1 MEPISRH
8 GNQVT
13 VTKCENEDEMLAET
27 EKNIRGWMKE
37 GRETIAVICRD
48 EEEAA
53 MVSARLGEKLPLA
66 DSDPE
71 TASFTQGIMV
81 LPVEYTKG
89 LEFDGV
95 LLYHPSAEHYPAE
108 DRYVKLL
115 YVAATRALHE
125 LTVVHQGDLT
135 DLIAKPVSEEKRCSF
150 WSRRIRCAGKKD
162 ADALRRKHLRT
173 VRRTGQCK
181 KACSAAGRTGQ
192 CKRPDPQPGRQN
204 SEREPV
210 RCPEERRDA
219 EKPAGQINPSS
230 HRFGEFPDESI
241 LRPKGHSCIDC
252 SVRIIKKS
260 KTCID
265 LTSRYGTLRL
275 TPVEPEVIRVQFLK
289 GPGNAFRDGYW
300 NYRPKTPVNWT
311 AKAGK
316 TLVEVATEKLKLR
329 MDKRNGALQFY
340 DSGGKLLLSEKPEL
354 PRQIE
359 TGIHPATWT
368 YFDWAKSE
376 KLSARGNLS
385 GDLERMNQK
394 ARYISF
400 GGRNLR
406 MPLLVSDCGYG
417 LGIAAEKMSSAARF
431 RLMESTYTQT
441 EANRS
446 TTTFSAAGITAT
458 PWSCTEK

>member
-1 MEPISRH
+1 MRREKKMPTPFGGNIS
-8 GNQVT
+8 G
-13 VTKCENEDEMLAET
+13 LS
-27 EKNIRGWMKE
+27 G
-37 GRETIAVICRD
+37 GRD
-48 EEEAA
+48 
-53 MVSARLGEKLPLA
+53 SAKRPAPQPGRQ
-66 DSDPE
+66 DS
-71 TASFTQGIMV
+71 A
-81 LPVEYTKG
+81 
-89 LEFDGV
+89 
-95 LLYHPSAEHYPAE
+95 
-108 DRYVKLL
+108 
-115 YVAATRALHE
+115 
-125 LTVVHQGDLT
+125 
-135 DLIAKPVSEEKRCSF
+135 
-150 WSRRIRCAGKKD
+150 
-162 ADALRRKHLRT
+162 
-173 VRRTGQCK
+173 
-181 KACSAAGRTGQ
+181 
-192 CKRPDPQPGRQN
+192 KRPDPQPGWSDRAGKLTDRTTDRKSTGDFAVQPGRQ
-204 SEREPV
+204 SGEREPV

-241 LRPKGHSCIDC
+241 LRPKGHSRIDC

-417 LGIAAEKMSSAARF
+417 LGIAAEKNVICCTIPTYGKYVYTDGSEQIDYYFLCGGDYSHTLELYRKIAGNSSA
-431 RLMESTYTQT
+431 S
-441 EANRS
+441 
-446 TTTFSAAGITAT
+446 
-458 PWSCTEK
+458 